1 MFFPLRNSFYQLLV
15 ILFFFTPAIMATL
28 TTDQWHWFDV
38 YATSFSKLIFSGV
51 KVDLLANT
59 ETNVV
64 SLADP

>member
-1 MFFPLRNSFYQLLV
+1 
-15 ILFFFTPAIMATL
+15 MATL